1 MGREVERDEFGM
13 ELTKEEIEENE
24 RITQGA
30 WDAIKDNITPRAE
43 IKKKGGWP
51 KGKPRKAPEEES
63 KTEEIA
69 PAQVTDPMDV
79 KVPEAVRNACVNRIE
94 ELERLMQDVNVKID
108 ELKAQNRDYEGEY
121 KVLAEFV
128 FKKGK

>member
-24 RITQGA
+24 KIAQNA
-30 WDAIKDNITPRAE
+30 WDAVKDHIHPKAE

-51 KGKPRKAPEEES
+51 KGKPRKTAEEES

-69 PAQVTDPMDV
+69 PAQPTDPMDV
-79 KVPEAVRNACVNRIE
+79 KLPDAVRNACVSRIE
-94 ELERLMQDVNVKID
+94 ELEGMMQDVNTKID
-108 ELKAQNRDYEGEY
+108 DLKARIREYESEY
-121 KVLAEFV
+121 KVLTDFI